1 MLSFWIFVEKFVE
14 MRRLMWAFQQIYF
27 LSGSRSAKYF
37 DWQTSVSD
45 WEHLRVWLIGLSVAE
60 SASPL
65 MSASISLVISLGLGI
80 ARSERPVK
88 LACTNYEN
96 YLRFK
101 DFDWPPENIKRFKI
115 EPKNTWEK
123 DILVTFWKIV
133 FCRSPYFCEKK
144 FNPSR
149 ESHFGP
155 FFWRFF

>member
-1 MLSFWIFVEKFVE
+1 MCHPRIKGVKLLSAFFLNFRRKISRNEALDVSFLTNLLSRWFTVSQIF
-14 MRRLMWAFQQIYF
+14 RLTDKCW
-27 LSGSRSAKYF
+27 
-37 DWQTSVSD
+37 D
-45 WEHLRVWLIGLSVAE
+45 WEHLRVWLIGLRVAE
-60 SASPL
+60 SASPS

-133 FCRSPYFCEKK
+133 FFAGHLI
-144 FNPSR
+144 FA
-149 ESHFGP
+149 
-155 FFWRFF
+155 